1 MTLAI
6 NKYKIIS
13 DSNLWQAKNA
23 KYIDIITLYIEL
35 NKLRNEKLKLVKTIF
50 NKVMGDNKSKLNKNE
65 NKGKIIK

>member
-13 DSNLWQAKNA
+13 DSNLWQSKNA